1 MTCKGIFMSN
11 VNVKRKRGRPVSSEK
26 LDINVLL
33 EAALEVFSEFGYEGA
48 QLKEVASKVGVTTPL
63 ISYHFENKEDLWKQS
78 IIHLSSKI
86 MQRYEEVSA
95 SNNHLNGISLLKA
108 FTKHYLYLMA
118 EFPSMYKIL
127 LQEMGRKSWRYDFV
141 SQNLLMPVV
150 WFSHKPIT
158 ESENLEEFKAIPAAN
173 FVSIMFGA
181 TSSFFVLAQTLE
193 TEYGIS
199 PFTKENIEMH
209 ANIMNDLIFKQ
220 FE

>member
-1 MTCKGIFMSN
+1 MSSLN
-11 VNVKRKRGRPVSSEK
+11 IKRKRGRPVASEK
-26 LDINVLL
+26 LDKQVLL
-33 EAALEVFSEFGYEGA
+33 EAALDIFSEFGFEGA
-48 QLKEVASKVGVTTPL
+48 QLKEVAARVGVTTPL

-78 IIHLSSKI
+78 IIHLSKEI
-86 MQRYEEVSA
+86 MQRYEEVRLL
-95 SNNHLNGISLLKA
+95 NKDLNGIALLKA

-141 SQNLLMPVV
+141 SQHLLMPVV
-150 WFSHKPIT
+150 WFSHKPIS
-158 ESENLEEFKAIPAAN
+158 ESKDLEEFKSIPVAN

-193 TEYGIS
+193 AEYGIS

>member
-1 MTCKGIFMSN
+1 
-11 VNVKRKRGRPVSSEK
+11 
-26 LDINVLL
+26 
-33 EAALEVFSEFGYEGA
+33 
-48 QLKEVASKVGVTTPL
+48 
-63 ISYHFENKEDLWKQS
+63 
-78 IIHLSSKI
+78 
-86 MQRYEEVSA
+86 
-95 SNNHLNGISLLKA
+95 
-108 FTKHYLYLMA
+108 
-118 EFPSMYKIL
+118 MYKIL

-193 TEYGIS
+193 AEYGIS

>member
-1 MTCKGIFMSN
+1 MSSL
-11 VNVKRKRGRPVSSEK
+11 NVKRKRGRPVASEK
-26 LDINVLL
+26 LDTTVLL
-33 EAALEVFSEFGYEGA
+33 EAALDVFSDHGYEGA
-48 QLKEVASKVGVTTPL
+48 QLKEVAEKVGVTTPL

-78 IIHLSSKI
+78 IIHLSAKI
-86 MQRYEEVSA
+86 MRRYEEVRKEHD
-95 SNNHLNGISLLKA
+95 HLNGIALLKA
-108 FTKHYLYLMA
+108 FSKQYLYLMA

-141 SQNLLMPVV
+141 SLYLLAHVV

-158 ESENLEEFKAIPAAN
+158 ESTDLAEFKAIPAAN

-199 PFTKENIEMH
+199 PFSKENIEMH
-209 ANIMNDLIFKQ
+209 ANIMNNLIFKQ

>member
-1 MTCKGIFMSN
+1 MSSL
-11 VNVKRKRGRPVSSEK
+11 NVKRKRGRPVASEK
-26 LDINVLL
+26 LDTTVLL
-33 EAALEVFSEFGYEGA
+33 EAALDVFSDHGYEGA
-48 QLKEVASKVGVTTPL
+48 QLKEVAEKVGVTTPL

-78 IIHLSSKI
+78 IIHLSAKI
-86 MQRYEEVSA
+86 MRRYEEVRKEHD
-95 SNNHLNGISLLKA
+95 HLNGIALLKA
-108 FTKHYLYLMA
+108 FSKQYLYLMA

-158 ESENLEEFKAIPAAN
+158 ESKDLAEFKAIPAAN

-199 PFTKENIEMH
+199 PFSKENIEMH
-209 ANIMNDLIFKQ
+209 ANIMNNLIFKQ

>member
-1 MTCKGIFMSN
+1 MSSLN
-11 VNVKRKRGRPVSSEK
+11 TKRKRGRPVASEK
-26 LDINVLL
+26 LDKQVLL
-33 EAALEVFSEFGYEGA
+33 EAALDIFSEFGFEGA
-48 QLKEVASKVGVTTPL
+48 QLKEVAARVGVTTPL

-78 IIHLSSKI
+78 IIHLSKEI
-86 MQRYEEVSA
+86 MQRYEEVRLL
-95 SNNHLNGISLLKA
+95 NKDLNGLDLLKA

-141 SQNLLMPVV
+141 SQHLLMPVV
-150 WFSHKPIT
+150 WFSHKPIF
-158 ESENLEEFKAIPAAN
+158 ESKGLEEFKSIPVAN

-193 TEYGIS
+193 SEYGIS

>member
-1 MTCKGIFMSN
+1 MSSL
-11 VNVKRKRGRPVSSEK
+11 NVKRKRGRPVASEK
-26 LDINVLL
+26 LDTTVIL
-33 EAALEVFSEFGYEGA
+33 EAALVVFSDHGYEGA
-48 QLKEVASKVGVTTPL
+48 QLKEVASRVGVTTPL

-78 IIHLSSKI
+78 IIHLSAKI
-86 MQRYEEVSA
+86 MHRYEEVQKEHSDL
-95 SNNHLNGISLLKA
+95 SGIALLKA
-108 FTKHYLYLMA
+108 FTRQYLHLMA
-118 EFPSMYKIL
+118 KFPSMYKIL

-141 SQNLLMPVV
+141 SQHLLMPVV

-158 ESENLEEFKAIPAAN
+158 ESKDLEEFKAIPVAN

-193 TEYGIS
+193 AEYGIS
-199 PFTKENIEMH
+199 PFTDENIEMH